1 MNLLIFETFQMSEI
15 LYSKKIKSVERAKHQ
30 EEALDAV
37 QNAICK
43 ALEAHES
50 IKNANDM
57 ILQNIII

>member
-30 EEALDAV
+30 EEA
-37 QNAICK
+37 ICK